1 MGNSFENSAN
11 RKLRQSKE
19 VLSLIETSIKKG
31 NADIVHFGSN
41 LLSEL
46 KKINNKEEL
55 TEDN

>member
-41 LLSEL
+41 WLSEL

>member
-19 VLSLIETSIKKG
+19 VLSLTSIKKG

>member
-1 MGNSFENSAN
+1 MGNSCENSVN

-31 NADIVHFGSN
+31 NADIVNFGSN

-46 KKINNKEEL
+46 KK
-55 TEDN
+55 